1 MNVKNFVK
9 QWREVNGERGRFK
22 SDGTADATEFQK
34 ISTDKPRSNVVAN
47 ERADY
52 QKFWLTL
59 IRDVFDI
66 DKPENF
72 INFEVPVQLA
82 HKSFID
88 GYFPDTNVL
97 IEQKACGVD
106 LEKEITQSDG
116 TKLTPYEQARRY
128 VIGLPVSMHP
138 KKIITCN
145 FKEFLIYDMETLKPP
160 IKILLEELP
169 EKFHALDF
177 LIDKERNKI
186 RIELELSLKA
196 GEIVGKL
203 YNALLAQ
210 YVNPNSAES
219 QASLNKLCV
228 RLVFCLYAESSG
240 IFFGKHKIFRDWL
253 EGARNIR
260 WDLIHLFDVLN
271 TPIDE
276 RDPYL
281 DDTLKKF
288 PYVNGGLFSGSIE
301 IPNFTPKIRELLFEE
316 ASSGF
321 NWSGISP
328 TIFGA
333 VFESTLNPETRRAGG
348 MHYTAIE
355 NIHKVID
362 PLFLDELKAEFD
374 IAKIPS
380 RNRKKNLLAFQD
392 KLASLKI
399 FDPACGSGN
408 FLTESYLSLRR
419 LENELLKELL
429 GSQIQL
435 GELVNPIKVSIG
447 QFYGIEINDFAV
459 AVAQTALWIAEL
471 QMMQDTREIIH
482 RDLDFLP
489 LKSYSNIH
497 EGNALKID
505 WQKICP
511 QPNYIIGNPPFVGAS
526 MMNAAQK
533 AEAVKIFG
541 KVKLSN
547 SVDYVGAWY
556 HLAAKFMTG
565 TNIKAAFV
573 STNSIT
579 QGEQLAP
586 LWKKVFDEY
595 NMQIIFARRT
605 FKWDSESLDKA
616 SVHCVVI
623 CIADKSLPVEKKIFD
638 GDEIISAKNINPYLC
653 DAPTIFIESRAK
665 HLQDFVPRIILG
677 NKPSDGGN
685 LILSPAERKEILQ
698 REPALEKFIFRYV
711 GGNEFINNIERYCLW
726 LVNATPKELRKSKE
740 LYRRVDA
747 VRKMRE
753 ASTSAA
759 TRKTAETPHKFFFIS
774 QPTTEYILIPCHS
787 SGGRK
792 YIPMGF
798 VSPDIIASNAN
809 LIIPNATLYHFGILT
824 SSIHMAWMRT
834 VCGYLGTS
842 YRYSSNVVYNNF
854 PWCEPTDNRRRAI
867 ETTAQKILDARK
879 NYPDST
885 LADLYDE
892 LTMPADLRK
901 AHRENDKAVALAYG
915 FENILDDEAKIV
927 GELMNRYV
935 ELTSD

>member
-1 MNVKNFVK
+1 M
-9 QWREVNGERGRFK
+9 
-22 SDGTADATEFQK
+22 
-34 ISTDKPRSNVVAN
+34 
-47 ERADY
+47 
-52 QKFWLTL
+52 
-59 IRDVFDI
+59 
-66 DKPENF
+66 
-72 INFEVPVQLA
+72 
-82 HKSFID
+82 
-88 GYFPDTNVL
+88 
-97 IEQKACGVD
+97 
-106 LEKEITQSDG
+106 
-116 TKLTPYEQARRY
+116 
-128 VIGLPVSMHP
+128 
-138 KKIITCN
+138 
-145 FKEFLIYDMETLKPP
+145 
-160 IKILLEELP
+160 
-169 EKFHALDF
+169 
-177 LIDKERNKI
+177 
-186 RIELELSLKA
+186 
-196 GEIVGKL
+196 
-203 YNALLAQ
+203 
-210 YVNPNSAES
+210 
-219 QASLNKLCV
+219 
-228 RLVFCLYAESSG
+228 
-240 IFFGKHKIFRDWL
+240 
-253 EGARNIR
+253 
-260 WDLIHLFDVLN
+260 IHLFDVLN

>member
-240 IFFGKHKIFRDWL
+240 IFGKHKIFRDWL